1 MLNNTTDNTCF
12 WKGVNTLKNG
22 QKREKR
28 HHRDCLKLI
37 WKFQNF
43 TKHLFI
49 FFFYHANGS
58 LIKCGLFC
66 FIWCSNKRDA
76 CREWIKHIMTGF
88 NSVSSTMLVLR
99 SVQWVTPQQEE
110 TKDQKPTWD
119 PAEGKQRSLKYNWR
133 RKRLTFHVDIQL
145 VCPLAMLTGKKK
157 KAWSWPQ
164 KNHTSLKSQY
174 KCLEII
180 QTYNTC

>member
-1 MLNNTTDNTCF
+1 MFLERCEY
-12 WKGVNTLKNG
+12 LKNG
-22 QKREKR
+22 QKREKN
-28 HHRDCLKLI
+28 I
-37 WKFQNF
+37 TGIVWSSFENF
-43 TKHLFI
+43 RISLSI
-49 FFFYHANGS
+49 FFSFFYHANGS

-76 CREWIKHIMTGF
+76 CREWIKHNMTGF

-110 TKDQKPTWD
+110 TKDQKPTWG
-119 PAEGKQRSLKYNWR
+119 PAEGKQRSLKYNWI

-145 VCPLAMLTGKKK
+145 VSSCCVNRQKK